1 MDLET
6 LKHVMGNTATHARY
20 EQLLPA
26 FNKALID
33 IGATNVRRAAMF
45 IGQLALESGG
55 LRWMEEIASG
65 SAYEGRA
72 DLGNT
77 QPGDGVRFKGRGPIQ
92 VTGRHN
98 YGNLSRWAHG
108 KGYVPT
114 PTYFIDNPKELSG
127 DKYGFLG
134 AVWYWTVARPDL
146 TKAADQWDITWA
158 TRMINGGT
166 NHLQDRINYCNRALA
181 LGDRILP
188 APVEEREVVEKV
200 LAYSR
205 AKITQDTGWYCGPAS
220 AQTVI
225 WAASGKVVP
234 EDELAR
240 KMGTHQGGTDYIGL
254 VTKVLNEYL
263 PNGKYAD
270 KVMPN
275 DPPKKEERDALWG
288 HVTAS
293 IDAGYGLVANIVAPP
308 SNYPRASYKSTI
320 NLKYSGGT
328 VYHYVAV
335 MGYATDKYGQRH
347 VWLADSGF
355 SPYGSW
361 ITFEQLATLIPPKG
375 YAYATAKPAS
385 APKPSEPKP
394 EPAPAPKPA
403 PAPAP
408 APEPDSDRK
417 YLRDIREQLTGS
429 RDPDNYLG
437 WEMLGVD
444 QHGNPLTV
452 VEALAAIHQKVDF
465 IYNNMKDGK

>member
-1 MDLET
+1 
-6 LKHVMGNTATHARY
+6 
-20 EQLLPA
+20 
-26 FNKALID
+26 
-33 IGATNVRRAAMF
+33 
-45 IGQLALESGG
+45 
-55 LRWMEEIASG
+55 
-65 SAYEGRA
+65 
-72 DLGNT
+72 
-77 QPGDGVRFKGRGPIQ
+77 
-92 VTGRHN
+92 
-98 YGNLSRWAHG
+98 
-108 KGYVPT
+108 
-114 PTYFIDNPKELSG
+114 
-127 DKYGFLG
+127 
-134 AVWYWTVARPDL
+134 
-146 TKAADQWDITWA
+146 
-158 TRMINGGT
+158 MINGGT
-166 NHLQDRINYCNRALA
+166 NHLQERINYCNRALA

-188 APVEEREVVEKV
+188 EPIKEREVVEKV

-275 DPPKKEERDALWG
+275 DPPKKEEREALWG

-308 SNYPRASYKSTI
+308 SNYPRASYKSNV
-320 NLKYSGGT
+320 NLNYSGGT

-375 YAYATAKPAS
+375 YAYATAKAAS
-385 APKPSEPKP
+385 APKPPEPAPKPSEP
-394 EPAPAPKPA
+394 APA

>member
-1 MDLET
+1 M
-6 LKHVMGNTATHARY
+6 
-20 EQLLPA
+20 
-26 FNKALID
+26 
-33 IGATNVRRAAMF
+33 
-45 IGQLALESGG
+45 
-55 LRWMEEIASG
+55 
-65 SAYEGRA
+65 
-72 DLGNT
+72 
-77 QPGDGVRFKGRGPIQ
+77 
-92 VTGRHN
+92 
-98 YGNLSRWAHG
+98 
-108 KGYVPT
+108 
-114 PTYFIDNPKELSG
+114 
-127 DKYGFLG
+127 
-134 AVWYWTVARPDL
+134 
-146 TKAADQWDITWA
+146 
-158 TRMINGGT
+158 
-166 NHLQDRINYCNRALA
+166 
-181 LGDRILP
+181 
-188 APVEEREVVEKV
+188 EKV

-225 WAASGKVVP
+225 WAASGKVV
-234 EDELAR
+234 EENELAR

-263 PNGKYAD
+263 PNGKYVD

-275 DPPKKEERDALWG
+275 DPPKAEEREALWG

-293 IDAGYGLVANIVAPP
+293 IDSGYGLVANIVAPP

-347 VWLADSGF
+347 VWIADSGF

-375 YAYATAKPAS
+375 YAYATAKPVS
-385 APKPSEPKP
+385 APEPKP
-394 EPAPAPKPA
+394 EPAPAPAPA
-403 PAPAP
+403 PAPGP

-429 RDPDNYLG
+429 RDPDNYRG

-465 IYNNMKDGK
+465 IYNKIKDGK